1 MNLKNIFNIAAVA
14 AISAF
19 GLSSCSA
26 DDLDLYEGGKDSV
39 FIQQIGSTT
48 IDGKILSYRGNSSF
62 SFAGAKDPNAKQ
74 RSYFFVRL
82 SGNISKVDR
91 KYVLNIVSDSTT
103 CSDANVS
110 LEGNDFIIKA
120 GCAMD
125 TVFVTFTRTADL
137 RNKTVRAFFRLEP
150 NENFNVGYKDGLK
163 NTPTWSATGKILP
176 ADSYYY
182 TFGEI
187 YNEPR
192 YWGYYGDTYWGK
204 FTPEKY
210 LALNDCMGWT
220 QTDWSNSGT
229 AGSGVNLGRLPFSA
243 VKFKQYLQKFADEGN
258 PVREADGSLMQ
269 LPSPY
274 TVNYSAYE
282 N

>member
-1 MNLKNIFNIAAVA
+1 M
-14 AISAF
+14 
-19 GLSSCSA
+19 
-26 DDLDLYEGGKDSV
+26 
-39 FIQQIGSTT
+39 
-48 IDGKILSYRGNSSF
+48 
-62 SFAGAKDPNAKQ
+62 
-74 RSYFFVRL
+74 
-82 SGNISKVDR
+82 
-91 KYVLNIVSDSTT
+91 LNIVPDSTT

-125 TVFVTFTRTADL
+125 TVRVVFTRTPDL
-137 RNKTVRAFFRLEP
+137 LNKTVRAFFRLEP
-150 NENFNVGYKDGLK
+150 NENFDVPFDQGLK
-163 NTPTWSATGKILP
+163 DTPTWSATGKILP
-176 ADSYYY
+176 ADSYFF

-187 YNEPR
+187 YNKPS
-192 YWGYYGDTYWGK
+192 YWNWYGDTYWGT

-243 VKFKQYLQKFADEGN
+243 VKFQKYLQKFADEGN
-258 PVREADGSLMQ
+258 PKREADGSLMQ